1 MPICRRHFN
10 LSLLGGASAQL
21 AFGLSPRPKLLV
33 LVLLEQMRRDYWDSA
48 AAQFGPGGLRRILLR
63 GAHFPDC
70 RHLASSF
77 SASTIATLATGAWP
91 AQHGIV
97 ADTWFDRTS
106 RSAVPASQ
114 EALLAT
120 TLAAQVAAAG
130 SAARTF
136 VIGMDATQSAL
147 FAGTPEA
154 RQFWMNPRGQFAT
167 LGIPPD
173 WLVEFN
179 SLRPLENAHNAPWMA
194 IGARPGAPPLR
205 TLTYD
210 ADHPRL
216 FLDLFQASPLGQAAQ
231 FELLA
236 RLIEKERLG
245 QRDTFD
251 FVCMMVGST
260 ARLGYET
267 GGRSPLMRQL
277 VLHLDRQLEYLLG
290 CLKNGPGENAF
301 NLVLA
306 GAHGAPPA
314 PTAESRPRMAVPGE
328 TVAQTVDRV
337 LLASGLG
344 RVTRYLY
351 PFLYLDIA
359 SSRDPEPVRRA
370 AGYAALEHPAVAGF
384 YTAGGF
390 CSTSD
395 GWRERFSNSFHLT
408 RSGDVMLSYR
418 PEYVEDYGQGGG
430 ISYGSLYNYDVR
442 VPLCFYGPQFPAA
455 VFEAPVRSVDVAP
468 TLARAMGVAPPSSA
482 DGRVLGEAFGE

>member
-10 LSLLGGASAQL
+10 LSLLGGASARL
-21 AFGLSPRPKLLV
+21 VKGLSPKPKLLV
-33 LVLLEQMRRDYWDSA
+33 LVLLEQMRQDYLDSVA
-48 AAQFGPGGLRRILLR
+48 GQFGHGGLRRILLN

-77 SASTIATLATGAWP
+77 SASSIATLATGAWP

-97 ADTWFDRTS
+97 ADSWYDRAG
-106 RSAVPASQ
+106 RSAVRASQ

-120 TLAAQVAAAG
+120 TLTAQVAAEPDT
-130 SAARTF
+130 RTF
-136 VIGMDATQSAL
+136 VIGMDAAQSSL

-154 RQFWMNPRGQFAT
+154 RQFWMDPRGQFTT
-167 LGIPPD
+167 LGDPPE
-173 WLVEFN
+173 WLGEFN
-179 SLRPLENAHNAPWMA
+179 SLKPLDNAHNAPWMA
-194 IGARPGAPPLR
+194 IGARPGAPPMR

-210 ADHPRL
+210 EEHPEQ
-216 FLDLFQASPLGQAAQ
+216 FLDLFQASPLGQGAQ

-245 QRDTFD
+245 QRDSFD
-251 FVCMMVGST
+251 FVCLIAGSM

-267 GGRSPLMRQL
+267 GGRAALMRQM
-277 VLHLDRQLEYLLG
+277 VLHLDQQLEYLLTR
-290 CLKNGPGENAF
+290 LKGGPGEMGF

-314 PTAESRPRMAVPGE
+314 PKAENRARMAVAGE
-328 TVAQTVDRV
+328 SVAQTVDRA
-337 LLASGLG
+337 LRSDGAA

-351 PFLYLDIA
+351 PFLYLDT
-359 SSRDPEPVRRA
+359 SSYWDPEPLRVA
-370 AGYAALEHPAVAGF
+370 AGRAALEHPAVAGF
-384 YTAGGF
+384 YTAGGY
-390 CSTSD
+390 CSTND
-395 GWRERFSNSFHLT
+395 GWRERFRNSFHPS

-418 PEYVEDYGQGGG
+418 PEYVEDYGQGRG

-442 VPLCFYGPQFPAA
+442 VPLCFYGPQFPAG
-455 VFEAPVRSVDVAP
+455 VFESPVQSVDVAP
-468 TLARAMGVAPPSSA
+468 TLARAMGVAPPSSS